1 MIGDPKEKKE
11 LLEKLM
17 LAVEDGA
24 VYNNSRFSGVRS
36 ILDIENLFQLSGIGL
51 KIVLGVGVVASSML
65 GLVQPLWLATFFSII
80 GSATAMIGLYNLYQ
94 FITRNNVYDSLIN
107 KAIRRVIQAQN

>member
-11 LLEKLM
+11 LLDKLM

-24 VYNNSRFSGVRS
+24 VYHNSRYSGFRS
-36 ILDIENLFQLSGIGL
+36 FFDIENLFQLIGIGL
-51 KIVLGVGVVASSML
+51 KSVLGLGVVASSIL
-65 GLVQPLWLATFFSII
+65 GLIQPLWLATFFSIL
-80 GSATAMIGLYNLYQ
+80 GSATAMIGLYNFYQ
-94 FITRNNVYDSLIN
+94 FFTRNNVYDSLIN